1 MVHCFLNGGSSTGKY
16 DDVLVIQY
24 YFQMCL
30 SDTEILPLFGGWLPH
45 FQVHNCTMIL
55 GLFKIIV
62 EIQVVGALEVV
73 NYCQNKNPHHY
84 YIIGFLSDR
93 NHDDFEINAFQCH

>member
-16 DDVLVIQY
+16 VL
-24 YFQMCL
+24 L
-30 SDTEILPLFGGWLPH
+30 SNEILPLFSGWFNH
-45 FQVHNCTMIL
+45 RGYHTSRFTIGNCTMIL